1 MRKGLITNL
10 SLYRNFGLH
19 YDGIIKFQ
27 IGDKIY
33 ESSKLND
40 FMRDYGNRYNNLSDI
55 KGSDFRVLSQYRQG
69 NSIVFEI
76 ELINKTFNPNKV
88 ISYLYFEE

>member
-1 MRKGLITNL
+1 MRKWLITNL
-10 SLYRNFGLH
+10 SLYRNFWLH
-19 YDGIIKFQ
+19 YDWIIKFQ
-27 IGDKIY
+27 IWDKIY

-40 FMRDYGNRYNNLSDI
+40 FIRDYWNRYNNLSDI
-55 KGSDFRVLSQYRQG
+55 KGSDFRVLSQYRQW
-69 NSIVFEI
+69 NNIVFEI